1 MTHLHRFGPFLAA
14 ACLGACVIAGSG
26 CDELFKKPEPAAAP
40 PPPVVEVIE
49 VKGRD
54 VPVYGEWVA
63 TLDGMVNA
71 TISAQVSGYLMKQNY
86 AEGSLVKKGDVLF
99 EIDPRPFEALLDQAV
114 GEVGRAEAMLGKAAI
129 DVERY
134 TPLARE
140 KAISQQE
147 LDNAVQAK
155 AASEAMVASA
165 KAAVQQARLN
175 LEFTKILSPIDGL
188 AGQAKAQVGD
198 LVGPSSGPLTAVST
212 VDPIKAYF
220 LVSEQDYLNKI
231 KRSGSV
237 QRERED
243 ERQANLELILSNGEV
258 YPQKGRFLFVDR
270 QVDVRTG
277 TLKIAAEFPNP
288 SGVLRPG
295 QFGRIRAVTDLL
307 KEAVTVPQ
315 RSVTEMQGVMQVAVV
330 GDGDKVEI
338 RNVKTGPRVGS
349 EWVIVEGLESG
360 ESVIVEGT
368 QKVKPGVVVSPK
380 AYTEPGKKE
389 AKKPAKKKAAGGE
402 SKDAGTA
409 GER

>member
-1 MTHLHRFGPFLAA
+1 
-14 ACLGACVIAGSG
+14 VIAGSG
-26 CDELFKKPEPAAAP
+26 CDELLKKPAPAAAA

-86 AEGSLVKKGDVLF
+86 AEGTLVKKGDVLF
-99 EIDPRPFEALLDQAV
+99 EIDPRPFEAVLDQAV

-231 KRSGSV
+231 TQSGSV
-237 QRERED
+237 QKERAE

-258 YPQKGRFLFVDR
+258 YPQKGRFLFIDR

-307 KEAVTVPQ
+307 KDAVTVPQ

-330 GDGDKVEI
+330 GDGEKVEI

-349 EWVIVEGLESG
+349 EWVILEGLEPG
-360 ESVIVEGT
+360 ESVIAEGT
-368 QKVKPGVVVSPK
+368 QKVRPGVVVSPK
-380 AYTEPGKKE
+380 AYADPGKKD
-389 AKKPAKKKAAGGE
+389 AKKQVKKPAKQTGANGAGGE